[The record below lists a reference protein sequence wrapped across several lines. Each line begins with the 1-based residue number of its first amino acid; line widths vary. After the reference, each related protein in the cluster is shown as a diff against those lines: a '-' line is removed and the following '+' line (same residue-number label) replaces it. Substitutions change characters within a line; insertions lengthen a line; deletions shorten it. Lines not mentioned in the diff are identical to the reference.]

1 MSMLPVLGCFSSSAG
16 SAGLYG
22 RRTGFASSA
31 MHNSVM
37 LKSVRRS
44 VNHFIHSQSFAGIVL
59 ALAAALALIAS
70 NSPLSGLYQQFVHWP
85 GELRLGNDW
94 LLLSKPLLH
103 WVNDLWMAVF
113 FFLVGLEIKR
123 ELLEG
128 ELASA
133 RQAMLPAGAALG
145 GMVVPALIY
154 IAINWGNAVALKGW
168 AIPAATDIAFALGIL
183 VLLGSRVPVSLKI
196 FLTAVAIIDDLGAIF
211 IIAFFY
217 TDKLSLT
224 ALLGAGLCLLVL
236 VELNRLKVMAIAPY
250 VAVGLVVWLFVYKSG
265 VHATLAGVATAMT
278 IPLVD
283 GRGGSPL
290 KRAEHVLHPWVAFA
304 ILPMFAF
311 ANAGVS
317 LQGVTLAT
325 LLQTTPLGIASGL
338 LVGKAVGVFG
348 ASWLLIRFADAR
360 LPTGASWLQFFGVC
374 LLCGVG
380 FTMSLFIGALAFESQ
395 GADYETQVK
404 LGVLCGSI
412 LSGTAGTL
420 VLLRRNA

>member
-1 MSMLPVLGCFSSSAG
+1 
-16 SAGLYG
+16 
-22 RRTGFASSA
+22 
-31 MHNSVM
+31 M
-37 LKSVRRS
+37 LKTVQLKF
-44 VNHFIHSQSFAGIVL
+44 NQFIHSQSLSGMVL
-59 ALAAALALIAS
+59 ALAAVLALVIS
-70 NSPLSGLYQQFVHWP
+70 NSPWHGWYSQFLQWP
-85 GELRLGNDW
+85 GELRVGHDALV
-94 LLLSKPLLH
+94 LSKSLLH

-145 GMVVPALIY
+145 GMLVPALIY

-183 VLLGSRVPVSLKI
+183 VLLGSRVPASLKI
-196 FLTAVAIIDDLGAIF
+196 FLTAIAIIDDLGAIL

-217 TDKLSLT
+217 TDNLSLN
-224 ALLGAGLCLLVL
+224 ALLGAGLGVLVL
-236 VELNRLKVMAIAPY
+236 VALNRLKVMAIAPY
-250 VAVGLVVWLFVYKSG
+250 VVVGLVVWLFVYKSG
-265 VHATLAGVATAMT
+265 IHATLAGVATALT
-278 IPLVD
+278 IPLAD
-283 GRGGSPL
+283 GQGGSPL
-290 KRAEHVLHPWVAFA
+290 KRAEHALHPWVAFA

-325 LLQTTPLGIASGL
+325 LLQTMPLGIAAGL

-348 ASWLLIRFADAR
+348 ASWLLVRFAGASV
-360 LPTGASWLQFFGVC
+360 PTGATWVQFFGVC

-380 FTMSLFIGALAFESQ
+380 FTMSLFIGALAFEGQ

-412 LSGTAGTL
+412 LSGVAGTL

>member
-1 MSMLPVLGCFSSSAG
+1 
-16 SAGLYG
+16 
-22 RRTGFASSA
+22 
-31 MHNSVM
+31 M
-37 LKSVRRS
+37 LKKAQLKFNR
-44 VNHFIHSQSFAGIVL
+44 FIQSQSLGGMVL
-59 ALAAALALIAS
+59 ALAAVLALVIS
-70 NSPLSGLYQQFVHWP
+70 NSPWQALYGQFLQWP
-85 GELRLGNDW
+85 GELRLGHDA
-94 LLLSKPLLH
+94 LVLSKSLLH

-128 ELASA
+128 ELASV

-154 IAINWGNAVALKGW
+154 IAINWGDAVALKGW

-183 VLLGSRVPVSLKI
+183 VLLGSRVPASLKI
-196 FLTAVAIIDDLGAIF
+196 FLTAVAIIDDLGAIL

-217 TDKLSLT
+217 TDNLSPS
-224 ALLGAGLCLLVL
+224 ALMGAGLGLLVL
-236 VELNRLKVMAIAPY
+236 AGLNRLKVMAIAPY
-250 VAVGLVVWLFVYKSG
+250 VAIGLVVWLFVYKSG
-265 VHATLAGVATAMT
+265 IHATLAGVATALT
-278 IPLVD
+278 IPLAD

-290 KRAEHVLHPWVAFA
+290 KRAEHALHPWVAFA

-325 LLQTTPLGIASGL
+325 LMQAVPLGITTGL

-348 ASWLLIRFADAR
+348 ASWLLVRFVGAS

-380 FTMSLFIGALAFESQ
+380 FTMSLFIGALAFEGQ

-412 LSGTAGTL
+412 LSGIAGTL
-420 VLLRRNA
+420 VLLRGNARHDFVSVGNRHR